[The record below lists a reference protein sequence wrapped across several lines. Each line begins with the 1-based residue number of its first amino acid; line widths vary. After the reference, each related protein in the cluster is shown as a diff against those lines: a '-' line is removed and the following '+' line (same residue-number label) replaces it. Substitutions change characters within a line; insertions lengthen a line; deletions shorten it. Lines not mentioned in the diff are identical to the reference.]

1 MKNCILCFFLLLPV
15 ALFAQK
21 DTSQK
26 FDAGN
31 VQRFELF
38 LDEVYKINL
47 QTSKEDKILLSTHSE
62 GEYFNDINLEV
73 ERLQDKILIT
83 SSFREILQSGYDKL
97 SAHKVF
103 SLEVNLTIPEGLEI
117 YIKSNIATVNAT
129 GNFKDIQVELQ
140 SGSCKLKNFTG
151 NALVNT
157 YRGGIW
163 VETNN
168 ADIKASSGTGTVDIP
183 KEMRGSNSLELRSIN
198 GDIKVVKN

>member
-1 MKNCILCFFLLLPV
+1 MKIGVHCFFLLLPF

-21 DTSQK
+21 DTSRR

-31 VQRFELF
+31 IQRLEIF

-47 QTSKEDKILLSTHSE
+47 QTSKEDKILISTHSE

-73 ERLQDKILIT
+73 EQFQDKMVIT
-83 SSFREILQSGYDKL
+83 SSFRKILQSGYDKL

-103 SLEVNLTIPEGLEI
+103 SIEVNLIIPEGLEV
-117 YIKSNIATVNAT
+117 YIISNIGTVNAT
-129 GNFKDIQVELQ
+129 GRFKDLQVELQ
-140 SGSCKLKNFTG
+140 SGACKLKNFTG

-163 VETNN
+163 VETNSAEIN
-168 ADIKASSGTGTVDIP
+168 ASSGTGTVEIP
-183 KEMRGSNSLELRSIN
+183 EGMRGIHTLQLRSIN
-198 GDIKVVKN
+198 GDIKVVEN